1 MLRTE
6 SEISGTRRNRKFSI
20 LGVFSIIQSS
30 MRWRSPL
37 FATCL
42 AMFCGAAVSVAQNSH
57 PTAQI
62 TVVDEMSRLLPCRI
76 HVNDSAGKPW
86 RAKDQ
91 PFWRDHFVGPGSVT
105 LELPP
110 GKYTYEV
117 ERGPEYEQ
125 RTGSFVVKKGEHT
138 KVSVVLKRLA
148 NLSVDGW
155 WSGDLHVHRSLED
168 IELLMQAE
176 DLHVA
181 PVITWWND
189 RNLWVDRELPE
200 ESLLRFEGHRY
211 AHVMTGEDERGGG
224 ALIFLNL
231 NRPLKIAGS
240 SWEYPSSMSFVR
252 EARRDPSVW
261 IDIEKP
267 FWWDVPIWL
276 ASGQVDSIGLANN
289 HMCRSM
295 MYEGEAS
302 GRPRDSKRLPPPRGN
317 GYWSQEIY
325 YHILDSGLRIPP
337 SAGSA
342 SGVIPNPV
350 GYNRV
355 YVHVGHTFNY
365 AKWWSGLRAGR
376 SFVTNGP
383 LLICRANGHFP
394 GHIFAKDESKEMS
407 ITLDVSVISRDPI
420 SSLEIIKNGTVESAD
435 RVRGRTFS
443 GTLGPLKF
451 RKSGW
456 FLVRVITENPRTFRF
471 ASTAPYYVEI
481 GPSKR
486 RISRRSAQF
495 FLDWVEE
502 RIKRVRLNDADERR
516 QVLTYHEEARSFWK
530 ETVRSANV
538 EGRSSVSVTLANDR
552 DGKTAAVHSFTS
564 ERFVIQIDGIQ
575 PDSLAKARLDYIALR
590 MQQIPRLSALVTGHT
605 DDRGA
610 EELNLRVG
618 QRRADAMRDYLVRQH
633 NLEAGR
639 IETGSEGEHRP
650 MVDNQAPEGRRQNR
664 RVEIELSVFESP

>member
-1 MLRTE
+1 
-6 SEISGTRRNRKFSI
+6 
-20 LGVFSIIQSS
+20 

-37 FATCL
+37 FSACL
-42 AMFCGAAVSVAQNSH
+42 AVFFSAAVSVAQNSR

-76 HVNDSAGKPW
+76 HVIDSAGRPW
-86 RAKDQ
+86 RAEDQ
-91 PFWRDHFVGPGSVT
+91 PFWRDHFVCPGSAT

-110 GKYTYEV
+110 GRYSYEV

-125 RTGSFVVKKGEHT
+125 RTGSFVVKKGEIT
-138 KVSVVLKRLA
+138 KVPVVLERLV
-148 NLSVDGW
+148 NLSADGW

-189 RNLWVDRELPE
+189 RNLWIDREIPD
-200 ESLLRFEGHRY
+200 ESLLTFEGPRY

-231 NRPLKIAGS
+231 GRPLKIAGS
-240 SWEYPSSMSFVR
+240 SWEYPSSVSFVR
-252 EARRDPSVW
+252 EAGRDPRAW

-267 FWWDVPIWL
+267 FWWDVPVWL
-276 ASGQVDSIGLANN
+276 ASGQIDSIGLANN

-355 YVHVGHTFNY
+355 YVHVGKTFDY

-394 GHIFAKDESKEMS
+394 GHVFATDESKEVS
-407 ITLDVSVISRDPI
+407 INLDVSVTSRDPI
-420 SSLEIIKNGTVESAD
+420 SSIEVIKNGTVESAE

-443 GTLGPLKF
+443 GILGPLKF
-451 RKSGW
+451 RNSGW
-456 FLVRVITENPRTFRF
+456 FLVRAITENPRTFRF
-471 ASTAPYYVEI
+471 ASTAPFYVEI

-486 RISRRSAQF
+486 RISKRSARF

-502 RIKRVRLNDADERR
+502 RIMRVKLNDADERR
-516 QVLTYHEEARSFWK
+516 QVLTDHEEARNFWT
-530 ETVRSANV
+530 ETFRSANV
-538 EGRSSVSVTLANDR
+538 EGRTSVPLTFADDP
-552 DGKTAAVHSFTS
+552 DGKTTDFRSFSS

-575 PDSLAKARLDYIALR
+575 PDSLVKARLDYIALR
-590 MQQIPRLSALVTGHT
+590 MQQIPRLRALVTGHT
-605 DDRGA
+605 NDRGD
-610 EELNLRVG
+610 EGLNLRVG
-618 QRRADAMRDYLVRQH
+618 QRMADAMRDYLVRQH
-633 NLEAGR
+633 NIEAGR
-639 IETGSEGEHRP
+639 IETRSDGGRRP
-650 MVDNQAPEGRRQNR
+650 LVGNQTPEGRQQNR
-664 RVEIELSVFESP
+664 RVEIELSIVPSP

>member
-1 MLRTE
+1 
-6 SEISGTRRNRKFSI
+6 
-20 LGVFSIIQSS
+20 
-30 MRWRSPL
+30 
-37 FATCL
+37 
-42 AMFCGAAVSVAQNSH
+42 MFCGTAVSVAQNSH
-57 PTAQI
+57 PTAEI
-62 TVVDEMSRLLPCRI
+62 TVVDETSHLLPCRI
-76 HVNDSAGKPW
+76 HVNDSAGRPW

-91 PFWRDHFVGPGSVT
+91 PFWRDHFVCPGSAT

-125 RTGSFVVKKGEHT
+125 RTGSFVVKKGENM
-138 KVSVVLKRLA
+138 KVPVVLERRA

-189 RNLWVDRELPE
+189 RNLWIDREIPIE
-200 ESLLRFEGHRY
+200 PLLRFEGHRY

-231 NRPLKIAGS
+231 GRPLKIAGS
-240 SWEYPSSMSFVR
+240 SWEYPSSVSFVR
-252 EARRDPSVW
+252 EARRDPRAW

-276 ASGQVDSIGLANN
+276 ASGQIDSIGLANN

-325 YHILDSGLRIPP
+325 YHILDSGLRLPP

-355 YVHVGHTFNY
+355 YVHVGETLDY
-365 AKWWSGLRAGR
+365 AKWWGGLRAGR

-383 LLICRANGHFP
+383 LLICRADGHLP
-394 GHIFAKDESKEMS
+394 GHVFATEESKEVS
-407 ITLDVSVISRDPI
+407 INLDVSVTSRDPV
-420 SSLEIIKNGTVESAD
+420 SSLEIVKNGTVESAD
-435 RVRGRTFS
+435 RVRGRKFS

-451 RKSGW
+451 RNSGW

-471 ASTAPYYVEI
+471 ASTAPFYVEI

-486 RISRRSAQF
+486 RISKRSAQF

-516 QVLTYHEEARSFWK
+516 QVLTDHEEARSFWK
-530 ETVRSANV
+530 ETLRSANV
-538 EGRSSVSVTLANDR
+538 EGRSSVPLTFADDR
-552 DGKTAAVHSFTS
+552 DGKTIDFRSSSS

-575 PDSLAKARLDYIALR
+575 PDSLVKARLDYIALR
-590 MQQIPRLSALVTGHT
+590 MQQIPRLYALVTGHT
-605 DDRGA
+605 DDRGD

-618 QRRADAMRDYLVRQH
+618 QRKADAMRAYLVRQH
-633 NLEAGR
+633 NIKAGR
-639 IETGSEGEHRP
+639 IETRSGGEQRP
-650 MVDNQAPEGRRQNR
+650 MVDNQTPEGRRQNR
-664 RVEIELSVFESP
+664 RVEIVLSVFASP

>member
-1 MLRTE
+1 MC
-6 SEISGTRRNRKFSI
+6 
-20 LGVFSIIQSS
+20 
-30 MRWRSPL
+30 WRSPL
-37 FATCL
+37 ISVCL
-42 AMFCGAAVSVAQNSH
+42 AMFCGVAVSVAQNSH

-76 HVNDSAGKPW
+76 HVNDSTGRPW
-86 RAKDQ
+86 RAKDL
-91 PFWRDHFVGPGSVT
+91 PFWRDHFVCPGSAK
-105 LELPP
+105 LELAP

-125 RTGSFVVKKGEHT
+125 RTGSFVVEKGENT

-168 IELLMQAE
+168 IGLLMQAE

-189 RNLWVDRELPE
+189 RNLWTDREIPE
-200 ESLLRFEGHRY
+200 KSLLRFEGNRY
-211 AHVMTGEDERGGG
+211 AHVITGEDERGGG
-224 ALIFLNL
+224 ALIYLNL
-231 NRPLKIAGS
+231 SRPLKIAGS
-240 SWEYPSSMSFVR
+240 SWEYPSSMRFVR
-252 EARRDPSVW
+252 EARQDPSAW

-350 GYNRV
+350 GYNRA
-355 YVHVGHTFNY
+355 YVHVGETFNY
-365 AKWWSGLRAGR
+365 MKWWSGLRAGR

-383 LLICRANGHFP
+383 LLICRANGQFP
-394 GHIFAKDESKEMS
+394 GHIFAADENKEVS

-420 SSLEIIKNGTVESAD
+420 SSLEIIKNGTAESAD
-435 RVRGRTFS
+435 QVRGRTFS

-451 RKSGW
+451 QDSGW
-456 FLVRVITENPRTFRF
+456 FLVRVITDNPRTFRF
-471 ASTAPYYVEI
+471 ASTAPFYVEI

-486 RISRRSAQF
+486 RISKRSSQF

-502 RIKRVRLNDADERR
+502 RIKRVRLNDVDKRR
-516 QVLTYHEEARSFWK
+516 QVLTYLEEAQKFWK
-530 ETVRSANV
+530 ETLRSANV
-538 EGRSSVSVTLANDR
+538 RGRSSVSVTFADDR
-552 DGKTAAVHSFTS
+552 DGKTTDAHSFSS

-590 MQQIPRLSALVTGHT
+590 MQQIPRLNALVTGHA
-605 DDRGA
+605 DDRGD
-610 EELNLRVG
+610 EDLNVRVG
-618 QRRADAMRDYLVRQH
+618 QQRADAMRDYFVRQH
-633 NLEAGR
+633 NIEAGR
-639 IETGSEGEHRP
+639 IETRSEGERRP
-650 MVDNQAPEGRRQNR
+650 IVDNQTPEGRRQNR
-664 RVEIELSVFESP
+664 RIEIELSVFESS

>member
-1 MLRTE
+1 
-6 SEISGTRRNRKFSI
+6 
-20 LGVFSIIQSS
+20 

-37 FATCL
+37 IATCL
-42 AMFCGAAVSVAQNSH
+42 AMYCVAAVSVAQNSR
-57 PTAQI
+57 PKVQI
-62 TVVDEMSRLLPCRI
+62 VVVDEMSRLLPCRI
-76 HVNDSAGKPW
+76 HVNDTAGRPW
-86 RAKDQ
+86 PAEDQ
-91 PFWRDHFVGPGSVT
+91 PFWRDHFVCPGSAT
-105 LELPP
+105 LGLPP

-125 RTGSFVVKKGEHT
+125 RAGSFVVKKGQDT
-138 KVSVVLKRLA
+138 KVRVVLERRA

-189 RNLWVDRELPE
+189 RNLWIDREIPD
-200 ESLLRFEGHRY
+200 ESLFRFEGHRY

-231 NRPLKIAGS
+231 DRPLKIAGS

-252 EARRDPSVW
+252 EAGRDPRAW

-276 ASGQVDSIGLANN
+276 ASGQINSIGLANN

-355 YVHVGHTFNY
+355 YVHVGETFDYTN
-365 AKWWSGLRAGR
+365 WWSGLRAGR

-394 GHIFAKDESKEMS
+394 GHVFATDESKEVS
-407 ITLDVSVISRDPI
+407 INLDVSVKSRDPI
-420 SSLEIIKNGTVESAD
+420 SSLEIIKNGTVESTE
-435 RVRGRTFS
+435 RVRGRMFS

-451 RKSGW
+451 RNSGW
-456 FLVRVITENPRTFRF
+456 FLVRVITEDPRTFRF

-486 RISRRSAQF
+486 RISKRSAQF

-502 RIKRVRLNDADERR
+502 RIKRVSLDDVDKRR
-516 QVLTYHEEARSFWK
+516 RVLTYHEEARSFWK
-530 ETVRSANV
+530 ETLRSANV
-538 EGRSSVSVTLANDR
+538 EGRTSVSVMFTDDL
-552 DGKTAAVHSFTS
+552 DGKTNDVHSFSS
-564 ERFVIQIDGIQ
+564 ERFTIQIDGIQ
-575 PDSLAKARLDYIALR
+575 PDGLAKARLDYIALR

-605 DDRGA
+605 DDRGD
-610 EELNLRVG
+610 EGLNLWMG
-618 QRRADAMRDYLVRQH
+618 QKKADAMRDYLVHQH
-633 NLEAGR
+633 NIEPGR
-639 IETGSEGEHRP
+639 IETRSDGEHRP
-650 MVDNQAPEGRRQNR
+650 MVDNQTPEGRRQNR
-664 RVEIELSVFESP
+664 RVEIELSVFERP